1 MNRTLLLIGMLVLGA
16 FSLWGQ
22 SHIVRG
28 SIANAEKGQVYLA
41 AFHGD
46 RYSPVDSIN
55 TTSGDFHFLFNPG
68 TEPGLYRII
77 FSGRFIEFIFNGE
90 NVEVFVAAG
99 ERGPIPYFDNTVEN
113 QVYGEFMEYELNYEA
128 RVLIAYGLLPDPD
141 AVLNYNSI
149 QLERNRFMDSLT
161 FLYPDLY
168 AIRIMNAFRSPMI
181 PGDMTHAQRMDT
193 LKSCFFDH
201 AAIDDPGLLNA
212 PVYTYKM
219 IDYLSLFKVDTLSVD
234 QQETQFCLAVDGI
247 MTHVSAD
254 PQLRSF
260 VMDFLLQGFESL
272 GMEKVQVHMAE
283 NYLDENCESEKVEL
297 VRSRMEGYK
306 AMAIGSK
313 APDFKIRDMQGAAHQ
328 LSHLDKPF
336 VLVIFWASTCEH
348 CQEILVQLNSWY
360 QSQNQVDLEVVAISL
375 DTSVANMERF
385 TESLQPTWI
394 NAHDPLAW
402 EGKVAGDYYIYATP
416 SLFLLDSE
424 RTILAKPASF
434 NQFLKAVKKLE

>member
-1 MNRTLLLIGMLVLGA
+1 MKRSIWGWNWCNYLLIWRGLKGIMNRTLLLIGMLVLGA
-16 FSLWGQ
+16 FSLRGQ

-46 RYSPVDSIN
+46 RYSVVDSMQ

-113 QVYGEFMEYELNYEA
+113 QVHSEFMEYELNFEA

-141 AVLNYNSI
+141 AMKSYNSI
-149 QLERNRFMDSLT
+149 QMERNRFMDSLT

-168 AIRIMNAFRSPMI
+168 AIRMMNAFRSPLI
-181 PGDMTHAQRMDT
+181 PGAMTHKQRLDT
-193 LKSCFFDH
+193 LKNCFFDH

-212 PVYTYKM
+212 PVYTYKI
-219 IDYLSLFKVDTLSVD
+219 IDYLSLFKVDTLSGD

-247 MTHVSAD
+247 MSHVSAD

-260 VMDFLLQGFESL
+260 VMDFLLQGFELL
-272 GMEKVQVHMAE
+272 GMEKVQVHIAE
-283 NYLDENCESEKVEL
+283 NY
-297 VRSRMEGYK
+297 
-306 AMAIGSK
+306 
-313 APDFKIRDMQGAAHQ
+313 P
-328 LSHLDKPF
+328 
-336 VLVIFWASTCEH
+336 
-348 CQEILVQLNSWY
+348 
-360 QSQNQVDLEVVAISL
+360 
-375 DTSVANMERF
+375 
-385 TESLQPTWI
+385 
-394 NAHDPLAW
+394 
-402 EGKVAGDYYIYATP
+402 
-416 SLFLLDSE
+416 
-424 RTILAKPASF
+424 PAF
-434 NQFLKAVKKLE
+434 PP